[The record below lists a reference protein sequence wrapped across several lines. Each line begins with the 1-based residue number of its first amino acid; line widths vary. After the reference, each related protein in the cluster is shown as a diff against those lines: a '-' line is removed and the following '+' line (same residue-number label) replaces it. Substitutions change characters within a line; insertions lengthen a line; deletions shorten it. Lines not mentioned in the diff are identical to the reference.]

1 MMSMPTRPSALD
13 QWIAGTMH
21 ESHEAE
27 RRLARFD
34 LSIAAARH
42 AVVALQESGLGDYRS
57 LTRDLLLRAF
67 GTPLASLPERLLYE
81 VDLWPDHLYSWYIAP
96 DGTGSDGGFHR
107 KYPTSVAVER
117 SASLPELQRQVRLWE
132 HTEED
137 VRALLGEPAEI
148 ASWWPQATLHYGPL
162 LAKTG
167 VSFTFDHGLLCAID
181 LRRPPPRSS

>member
-1 MMSMPTRPSALD
+1 MSTPTRPSALD

-21 ESHEAE
+21 EFHEAE

-34 LSIAAARH
+34 LSIAAARQ
-42 AVVALQESGLGDYRS
+42 AVGALRESGLGDYRS
-57 LTRDLLLRAF
+57 LTRDLLQRAF

-81 VDLWPDHLYSWYIAP
+81 LVLWPDHLYSWYIAP

-107 KYPTSVAVER
+107 KYPASAAVER

-137 VRALLGEPAEI
+137 VRALLGEPEDI
-148 ASWWPQATLHYGPL
+148 ASWWPQTTLHYGPP
-162 LAKTG
+162 LAESG
-167 VSFTFDHGLLCAID
+167 VSLTFDHGLLCAID
-181 LRRPPPRSS
+181 LRNPSISSR